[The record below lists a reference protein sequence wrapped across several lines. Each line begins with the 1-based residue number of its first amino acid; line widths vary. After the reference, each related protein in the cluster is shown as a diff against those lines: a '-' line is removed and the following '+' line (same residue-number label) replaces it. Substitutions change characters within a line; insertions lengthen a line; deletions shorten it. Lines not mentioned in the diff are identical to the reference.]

1 MQYTVNQCLMCLSA
15 FCGFFCVF
23 VKSVLSVVSDMQELQ
38 YPWNTIWHIGVGP
51 YSTFII
57 FDIFPNPFSL
67 KG

>member
-1 MQYTVNQCLMCLSA
+1 MQYTVTQGLMCLSD

-23 VKSVLSVVSDMQELQ
+23 VKSVLLVVSGRQELQ
-38 YPWNTIWHIGVGP
+38 YPWSTIWHIGVGP

>member
-1 MQYTVNQCLMCLSA
+1 MQCVVNQSLMSLVD

-23 VKSVLSVVSDMQELQ
+23 VKSVLLVVSGRQELQ

>member
-1 MQYTVNQCLMCLSA
+1 MGFIA

-23 VKSVLSVVSDMQELQ
+23 VKSVLSVVSDMQEFQ

>member
-1 MQYTVNQCLMCLSA
+1 MQYTVNQSLMSLVD

-23 VKSVLSVVSDMQELQ
+23 VKSVLLVVSGRPELQ